1 MEKKTNDVTKERED
15 LRKRNLSLRERLKV
29 LRNDI
34 KILLDANTKNGIK
47 TEGGLSPALAPLHDT
62 TTVVSG
68 SNIAPVSVATQT
80 TPIVKKVKA
89 EENTSED
96 EEINVD
102 DVTES

>member
-34 KILLDANTKNGIK
+34 KLLLDANTKNGIK
-47 TEGGLSPALAPLHDT
+47 IEGGLSPALSPDAAT
-62 TTVVSG
+62 IVSG
-68 SNIAPVSVATQT
+68 SNAAPVSVATQT
-80 TPIVKKVKA
+80 TPIVKKIKA
-89 EENTSED
+89 EENASED